1 MVKKLALSNSVKL
14 LYTIFVLTV
23 INLGYFVLYKDSQS
37 LFLFVCISTIVYLLD
52 CNIMYALLYSLII
65 VNGLN
70 LLKKTM
76 MINKEGFEMNE
87 SGEITGNINDEDKV
101 LIIKWIKNNN
111 IKDFMLEYVNYDKSI
126 DDEMLPLATIIDNIS
141 NIDTEGDEIDLDNV
155 DNLIDYIKQI
165 TTMEDSPTE
174 ELDFV
179 NMIVEKMIEEIDFS
193 SKELD
198 DSESKNVNSQQK
210 GLENQKEN
218 IEKKIKELNKK
229 LKRIKNK
236 LS

>member
-1 MVKKLALSNSVKL
+1 
-14 LYTIFVLTV
+14 
-23 INLGYFVLYKDSQS
+23 
-37 LFLFVCISTIVYLLD
+37 
-52 CNIMYALLYSLII
+52 MYALLYSLII

-101 LIIKWIKNNN
+101 LIIEWIKNNN

-193 SKELD
+193 SEELD
-198 DSESKNVNSQQK
+198 DSESETVNSQQK
-210 GLENQKEN
+210 ELKNQKEN
-218 IEKKIKELNKK
+218 IEKKIKELNQK

-236 LS
+236 LRTRREKNN